1 MNSPPT
7 NKKQFVLK
15 KTSSERKNLKI
26 NLLPLNSPLLNQ
38 NKQSK
43 HKVIK
48 IRYKKSKEGDSKEHS
63 SKKISS
69 MFNNSILVS
78 KITETMKKK
87 NKPIKKVSV
96 FTPKKLNK
104 SNSLSFVSPYKS
116 KLFSSSSKNL
126 HHSLNFNKSTNS
138 SMSETSLPD
147 IQSIPG
153 VASKI
158 ALVRSSDNLLCH
170 RETPPRRNSMAS
182 NRRVSIRSKSFCL
195 PLYQIKEKNELKLQR
210 NSIQD
215 IEKETEK
222 INEQIKYQKNQPFTG
237 SSHSKLIKQFVV
249 GEFTKKFKEMFED
262 LSFPKVDENKQKE
275 MHKLTSNCTLLQ
287 KLNSDVA
294 YTQRF
299 FFANKIGFNWNEKYK
314 YKKKDRS
321 KLHKYTGGKPDDLFL

>member
-1 MNSPPT
+1 MSSPD
-7 NKKQFVLK
+7 KKKFVIK
-15 KTSSERKNLKI
+15 NTTSTTKNLNI
-26 NLLPLNSPLLNQ
+26 NLLPLDSPFLNH

-48 IRYKKSKEGDSKEHS
+48 LKYKKSKDGDNIEHS
-63 SKKISS
+63 YKKIRT

-78 KITETMKKK
+78 KITETKKKK

-104 SNSLSFVSPYKS
+104 YNSLSFVSPYKT

-138 SMSETSLPD
+138 SMSKTSLPD

-153 VASKI
+153 VASKK
-158 ALVRSSDNLLCH
+158 ALVRSSDNLLCQKD
-170 RETPPRRNSMAS
+170 TPPRRHSMAT
-182 NRRVSIRSKSFCL
+182 NTRVGLRSQSFCL
-195 PLYQIKEKNELKLQR
+195 PLYQIKKKKELIIPR
-210 NSIQD
+210 NSIQN

-222 INEQIKYQKNQPFTG
+222 LNEQIKYEKNQPFSG

-275 MHKLTSNCTLLQ
+275 MHQLASNCTLLQ
-287 KLNSDVA
+287 KLNSNVA
-294 YTQRF
+294 YSQRF

-314 YKKKDRS
+314 FKKKDRA
-321 KLHKYTGGKPDDLFL
+321 KVHNYTGGKPDDIFL